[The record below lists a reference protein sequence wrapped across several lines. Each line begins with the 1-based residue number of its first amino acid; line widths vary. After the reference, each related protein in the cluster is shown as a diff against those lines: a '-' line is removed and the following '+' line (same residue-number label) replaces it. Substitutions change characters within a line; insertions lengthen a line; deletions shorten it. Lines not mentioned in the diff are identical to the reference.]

1 MSFIDNHG
9 LCLYNTK
16 TPTYLHPATGTYTS
30 IDLSICFPTLLLDYD
45 WKVHDDFYGS
55 DHFPIL
61 LNNIGPD
68 IDEPVSRWK
77 LNKKN
82 RKENPQKLTQLS
94 SRSHP
99 RHLVGKRTA
108 QKDITIDT
116 TSDSQVN
123 SNFPNKWSPASL
135 TFNNYFYLFLY
146 LYIT

>member
-1 MSFIDNHG
+1 MEYIENRYGQLITQIKDKNPNINIY
-9 LCLYNTK
+9 LCSLCPRGDTDVIKVNDVIK
-16 TPTYLHPATGTYTS
+16 Q
-30 IDLSICFPTLLLDYD
+30 LSETHSCIF
-45 WKVHDDFYGS
+45 V
-55 DHFPIL
+55 
-61 LNNIGPD
+61 D
-68 IDEPVSRWK
+68 I
-77 LNKKN
+77 NKS

-135 TFNNYFYLFLY
+135 TFNNYFYLF
-146 LYIT
+146 